1 MGELFRDNSR
11 LVALMS
17 GLFTGIIVVMGA
29 VALFLGE
36 LDYPPL
42 FADASSAGMA
52 GQEPGGGEI
61 VPAGLAL
68 PRLQEI
74 FACFNRYRAMN
85 L

>member
-52 GQEPGGGEI
+52 GQEPGGGESRRTRGRRSSRSI
-61 VPAGLAL
+61 PIIS
-68 PRLQEI
+68 RT
-74 FACFNRYRAMN
+74 R
-85 L
+85 